1 MVKIN
6 VIAQEVLKI
15 KNFYQFITVLA
26 HLRLTKLI

>member
-15 KNFYQFITVLA
+15 TCIVQGLNNLKHNGG
-26 HLRLTKLI
+26 